1 MVDTAELVRLPLFQ
15 DIPEQDLSVI
25 LKTGEVQVFPP
36 GEIILRQ
43 GDLGSEMY
51 ILLTGQVEVDRRL
64 GGHGPRFLRL
74 VLEAGEFFGEM
85 GLLEAKAR
93 TATVVAIE
101 HTECL
106 VLNRPQLEHLLQ
118 TYPRLALSMLT
129 TMSRRLRA
137 LGA

>member
-1 MVDTAELVRLPLFQ
+1 MADMAELARLPLFQ
-15 DIPEQDLSVI
+15 GLPGQDLTAI
-25 LKTGEVQVFPP
+25 LTLGELRTFPP
-36 GEIILRQ
+36 GDIILRQ
-43 GDLGSEMY
+43 GELGAEMY

-106 VLNRPQLEHLLQ
+106 VLTRPQLDHLLR
-118 TYPRLALSMLT
+118 TYPDLALAMLT